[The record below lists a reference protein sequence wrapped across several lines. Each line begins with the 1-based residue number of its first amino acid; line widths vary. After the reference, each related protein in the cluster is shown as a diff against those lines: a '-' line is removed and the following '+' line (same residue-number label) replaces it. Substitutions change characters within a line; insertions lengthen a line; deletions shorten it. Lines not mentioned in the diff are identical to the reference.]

1 MQSLADSFTW
11 SDAKKSNEKEFMK
24 IESLREL
31 YLEELRDVFDAEN
44 QLVKALPKM
53 VKAAQNEE
61 LKAAFEQH
69 LEQTQEH
76 VERLNRVF
84 EELGEKPKGTKCEAM
99 KGLLEEAKKM
109 MDETQDEETVDAA
122 MIAAAQKVEH
132 YEIATYGT
140 LRTWAELLGFDEQ
153 ADILQETLDEEKDTD
168 ENLTEL
174 AVSSVNLEAAGEEG
188 EEEEESEEDEE
199 EEEGEEK
206 AKAGSQP
213 AGRGRK

>member
-1 MQSLADSFTW
+1 MPSLADAFTW
-11 SDAKKSNEKEFMK
+11 SDAKRLNQKEFMK

-199 EEEGEEK
+199 EEGEEK

-213 AGRGRK
+213 A